1 MTRPGNE
8 PREPRAAREGAKLAR
23 ARDQITAATIEHLAW
38 IGIKQIEQHLAK
50 EAQR

>member
-8 PREPRAAREGAKLAR
+8 PREIRAAREGAKLAR
-23 ARDQITAATIEHLAW
+23 ARHAMRDQLITDIARD
-38 IGIKQIEQHLAK
+38 GITQLEQHLAK